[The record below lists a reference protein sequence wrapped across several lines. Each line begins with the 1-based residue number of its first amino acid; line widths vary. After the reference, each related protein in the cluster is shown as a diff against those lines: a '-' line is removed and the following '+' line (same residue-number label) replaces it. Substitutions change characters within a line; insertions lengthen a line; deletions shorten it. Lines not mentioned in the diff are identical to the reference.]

1 MLLASSRPE
10 QGYASVA
17 KERDHWI
24 MKAKIL
30 IVDDEPNLLR
40 LMGYAVTLEGYEVV
54 VAQSGKQALEKALS
68 EQPDLVI
75 LDWMLPDISGLEVLN
90 KLRRHQQ
97 TRDLPVIMLSARS
110 EVDDKVKGLRAGA
123 DEYVTKPVDTE
134 EMVARVEALLRRA
147 QLQEAPAPTSCLT
160 MAFIG
165 AKGGVGTTTIAL
177 NTAVLLAQSGK
188 RVVGVEFGEQVGGFA
203 THLNVEPARTA
214 ADLEA
219 SISAEA
225 VARCLV
231 KQAPSLYM
239 LYRSAN
245 ANGTPS
251 FGSAQ
256 IKAILSA
263 LQQMARYLVVDFSA
277 WPSLCSEEV
286 LRMTDRTLLVV
297 EREPTSV
304 RAAKIV
310 LQRLQAWGISR
321 SAVEVISVN
330 RTPLAISLSS
340 GEISKALG
348 SEVVA
353 AVPNAAEG
361 LVAAQRRGEPLA
373 KHQPQNPTVTALRR
387 LAEEITGEVITSDGP
402 DSAT

>member
-1 MLLASSRPE
+1 
-10 QGYASVA
+10 
-17 KERDHWI
+17 